1 MTRKDDS
8 SIDNEARRPRP
19 PSWEAWVAANGDL
32 LARLTAPQRTLLEAA
47 VRFVIATEGHPIM
60 RRVAAFF
67 LLHAGMKLS
76 PAQVGMAVG
85 RTDRALRTVQSLS
98 AQDFLE
104 SIWGELGRHRQPKL
118 SAEHA
123 GPIAKYLI
131 DHPGCT
137 QVEMVRNIRA
147 SFGIVVEPL
156 TLRRFFQ
163 KYGLGVLRK
172 GRNEDQE
179 DPRPFDLDEPGS
191 AGPSSSSRR
200 RSR

>member
-1 MTRKDDS
+1 MTTADDDS
-8 SIDNEARRPRP
+8 TDTETTRS
-19 PSWEAWVAANGDL
+19 PSWEVWVAAHGEML
-32 LARLTAPQRTLLEAA
+32 SRLAVPQRVLLEAA
-47 VRFVIATEGHPIM
+47 VRFVAATEGHPMM
-60 RRVAAFF
+60 RRMAAFF
-67 LLHAGMKLS
+67 LLHAEMGLS

-85 RTDRALRTVQSLS
+85 RTDRALRTVQALS
-98 AQDFLE
+98 ARSFLE

-137 QVEMVRNIRA
+137 QAEMVGMIRE
-147 SFGIVVEPL
+147 SFGISIDPL
-156 TLRRFFQ
+156 TLRRFFK

-172 GRNEDQE
+172 GRSEE
-179 DPRPFDLDEPGS
+179 AAEEARPFVSDAPAS
-191 AGPSSSSRR
+191 VAPSSSSRR